1 MHTANTLKS
10 CSYVVML
17 AVLLAACKPSALFS
31 TASSAVIIPA
41 TAAPLA
47 SPGDSAAPRHKTGED
62 PGEVIGPAVDC
73 DGDGVADDARID
85 FNGDGVAEECEAEGE
100 TIPEP
105 PFQQTYLPSSE
116 AFYSQ
121 IPAIGWNAR
130 YQCGDGLYEI
140 TLERPD
146 ADQIRY
152 SVDGLTLTSKIV
164 YDDTDPNLNQPL
176 IIQDPT
182 EGLRYTF
189 SQEQN
194 GELYEYA
201 VADYGGNV
209 GLYVYQTGVQIVA
222 VPCQAANTQAAK
234 S

>member
-1 MHTANTLKS
+1 MHTANKLKS
-10 CSYVVML
+10 CSYFVTL
-17 AVLLAACKPSALFS
+17 AVLLAACKPSALLS
-31 TASSAVIIPA
+31 NTASSVLVAPA
-41 TAAPLA
+41 IAQPFAGKPEA
-47 SPGDSAAPRHKTGED
+47 RNKIDEEVGEL
-62 PGEVIGPAVDC
+62 VGPAVDC
-73 DGDGVADDARID
+73 DGDGVRDDARID
-85 FNGDGVAEECEAEGE
+85 FNGDGVADECEPEGE
-100 TIPEP
+100 AIPEP
-105 PFQQTYLPSSE
+105 PFQQTYTLSSE

-121 IPAIGWNAR
+121 IPAVGWKAR

-164 YDDTDPNLNQPL
+164 YDDIDPNLNQPL
-176 IIQDPT
+176 IVKDPA
-182 EGLRYTF
+182 EGVRYTF
-189 SQEQN
+189 SQEQG
-194 GELYEYA
+194 GEFYEYA

-222 VPCQAANTQAAK
+222 VPCQIAE